1 MAERCDGEGVTQRV
15 AGDGE
20 SGNEA
25 MARRRDYG
33 GDEGAAVY
41 TPQCQSQPPFGM
53 GNNSIQGV
61 AVYTSQGHSQP
72 RFIMGS
78 NSIQDHG
85 HGAYIFQ
92 SQPQAQVVMG
102 GTCGPPLMYGTY
114 DGNNTPRSML
124 FVYPTHTSFQEL
136 LQDTSVQH
144 FAVQV
149 SQASH
154 SPADSHV
161 DGHP

>member
-114 DGNNTPRSML
+114 D
-124 FVYPTHTSFQEL
+124 EL